1 MCRDRVGHRKRERRY
16 WSRRVN
22 FKDSPRSPDFWLIP
36 RLRNTERQCL
46 NTHSQKHRDREGNTG
61 TSVDEKQLSAQKS
74 RQKNNRREET
84 RKGRTGKEE
93 G

>member
-1 MCRDRVGHRKRERRY
+1 MQRQRRAQEEREAF
-16 WSRRVN
+16 WSQRVN

-36 RLRNTERQCL
+36 RLRNTERQGS
-46 NTHSQKHRDREGNTG
+46 NTHSQKHGDGEGNTG
-61 TSVDEKQLSAQKS
+61 PSVDEKQLSAQKS

-84 RKGRTGKEE
+84 RKGRTGREE